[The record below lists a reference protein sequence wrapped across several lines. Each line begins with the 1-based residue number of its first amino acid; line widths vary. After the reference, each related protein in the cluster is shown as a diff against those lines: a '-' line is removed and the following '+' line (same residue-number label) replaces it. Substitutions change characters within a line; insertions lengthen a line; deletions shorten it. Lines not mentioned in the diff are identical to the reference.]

1 MGKPQITD
9 MEIMIDLSQGN
20 PGALGVVS
28 SVYKEGRM
36 DVLMSCLTL
45 DIRGPSIW
53 ILYKDLGDE
62 TLETFY
68 KNVFTEDVKQRLAAV
83 GY

>member
-1 MGKPQITD
+1 MDKPQMSD
-9 MEIMIDLSQGN
+9 MEVMIDLSKGN
-20 PGALGVVS
+20 PGALSVVS
-28 SVYKEGRM
+28 SIYKEGRM

-45 DIRGPSIW
+45 DIKGPSIW
-53 ILYKDLGDE
+53 ILYKNLGDE

-68 KNVFTEDVKQRLAAV
+68 KNIFAEDILQRLSEV

>member
-1 MGKPQITD
+1 MGKPQMSD
-9 MEIMIDLSQGN
+9 MEVMVDLAQGN
-20 PGALGVVS
+20 PGALNVVS
-28 SVYKEGRM
+28 GIYNEGRM

-45 DIRGPSIW
+45 DIKGPSIW

-68 KNVFTEDVKQRLAAV
+68 DNIFKEDVKQRLSAV